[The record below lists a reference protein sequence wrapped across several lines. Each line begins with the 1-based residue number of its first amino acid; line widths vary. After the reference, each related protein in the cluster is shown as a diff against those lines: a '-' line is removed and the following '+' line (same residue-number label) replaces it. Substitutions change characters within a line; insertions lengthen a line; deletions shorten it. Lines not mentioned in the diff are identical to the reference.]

1 MGVDRDFEFEFYH
14 KWQRGTLNLITDV
27 PGVRVGHTT
36 RTDPEK
42 GVHTGCTV
50 ILPHSGNLFRD
61 KCMAGAAVLNGF
73 GKSAGLIQ
81 VEVLGTIDRELQPFA
96 SRLRAPITRD
106 DLVRLT
112 EIKIKR
118 ISKFDAFK
126 ADQHIRQLEE
136 DIEQT
141 QKNLNQLTKFT
152 IRWFEALRKKYGAA
166 YPRKTEISSFGSVN
180 RAQVAVANETL
191 YIDDEGFA
199 GYGVK
204 KGNPVCK
211 CSTLW
216 NALPG
221 DRHNA
226 SHVVSRWYP
235 CLRYWLLRCYLHDDS
250 QYESAGSCI

>member
-1 MGVDRDFEFEFYH
+1 M
-14 KWQRGTLNLITDV
+14 
-27 PGVRVGHTT
+27 
-36 RTDPEK
+36 
-42 GVHTGCTV
+42 
-50 ILPHSGNLFRD
+50 
-61 KCMAGAAVLNGF
+61 
-73 GKSAGLIQ
+73 
-81 VEVLGTIDRELQPFA
+81 LGTIDRELQPFA
-96 SRLRAPITRD
+96 SRLRAPFTRD

-211 CSTLW
+211 CSTLDDVLIID
-216 NALPG
+216 NAGVLKIVRIQDKFFSLVKTPFIFPSSKKG
-221 DRHNA
+221 TT
-226 SHVVSRWYP
+226 P
-235 CLRYWLLRCYLHDDS
+235 CS
-250 QYESAGSCI
+250 T